1 MQSRLS
7 KPNIAKELMARDA
20 NVRVEQYRN
29 ALRVTTN
36 KRSHSLKFSSS
47 KTTIELILPPS
58 DRPFHSFFQLLT

>member
-20 NVRVEQYRN
+20 NIRVEQYRN
-29 ALRVTTN
+29 ALSVTTI

-47 KTTIELILPPS
+47 ETTIELI
-58 DRPFHSFFQLLT
+58 